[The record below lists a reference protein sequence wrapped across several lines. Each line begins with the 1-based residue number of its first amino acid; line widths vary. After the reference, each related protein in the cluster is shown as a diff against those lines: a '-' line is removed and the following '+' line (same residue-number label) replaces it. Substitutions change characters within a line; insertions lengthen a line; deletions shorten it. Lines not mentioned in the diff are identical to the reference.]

1 MLQFN
6 LMKITLFLFFM
17 IIFSSCAVNRKMMF
31 ENKKVAIDN
40 NFSKKITVVFQDSRK
55 DVLAGKEK
63 VTFCGHMNSSA
74 QIEYNIQTK
83 SGKPLADEFSI
94 FFSNS
99 YNTNKELAKPVFAE
113 PRNNKDSIINN
124 FKNSDMDFMI
134 FVSIYDWET
143 RSTPLFSSI
152 RYEMKYKLHFEIYN
166 KNGNK
171 ITEYDAQE
179 ATTEKKGL
187 AASLKIMQ
195 TIADDAIKKEFKHFF
210 DSPSVKNIL
219 M

>member
-94 FFSNS
+94 FFV
-99 YNTNKELAKPVFAE
+99 YLATKRGDLVI
-113 PRNNKDSIINN
+113 S
-124 FKNSDMDFMI
+124 
-134 FVSIYDWET
+134 
-143 RSTPLFSSI
+143 
-152 RYEMKYKLHFEIYN
+152 
-166 KNGNK
+166 
-171 ITEYDAQE
+171 
-179 ATTEKKGL
+179 
-187 AASLKIMQ
+187 
-195 TIADDAIKKEFKHFF
+195 TIAVCISFKVFPNFF
-210 DSPSVKNIL
+210 SKYFDLIES
-219 M
+219 